1 MKKKLS
7 ESELKA
13 LRDAVEKTNSLQLKI
28 GNIEV
33 QKHELLHEIESA
45 KKEFNS
51 VQTMLQNAYGMVTI
65 DISTGEIQDDG
76 IDTQD

>member
-33 QKHELLHEIESA
+33 QKHELLHEIENA
-45 KKEFNS
+45 KKEFNN